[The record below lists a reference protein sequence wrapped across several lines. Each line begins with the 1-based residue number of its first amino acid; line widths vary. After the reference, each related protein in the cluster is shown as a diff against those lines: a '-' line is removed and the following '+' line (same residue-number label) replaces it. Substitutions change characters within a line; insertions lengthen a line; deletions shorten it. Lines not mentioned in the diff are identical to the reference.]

1 MRRVQFI
8 ELHEQP
14 WFPAF
19 LRDEVTDALQCGMNL
34 LKAYAPIAPML
45 RGALNSMGEHS
56 IVDLC
61 SGGGGPWLHLSR
73 MLSNGSCE
81 FQMRLTDKYPN
92 LGAFE
97 AMRAASANHVTFC
110 RDPVDPPR
118 VPREL
123 RGFRTIFSSFHH
135 FSQEQATAILQD
147 AVNARQGIG
156 IFEIT
161 RRAPSAIARMFPWA
175 MLAFVYT
182 PLIRPFRWSRLI
194 WTYVIPLIPF
204 VLLFDGVVSCLR
216 TYRPQEM
223 REIVNAL
230 THAEYEWQAGEHRGG
245 AGGMPI
251 TYLIGRPKNFRSC
264 SDYE

>member
-19 LRDEVTDALQCGMNL
+19 LRDQVTDALQCGMNL

-45 RGALNSMGEHS
+45 RDAADSMGEHS

-73 MLSNGSCE
+73 VLSNGSGE
-81 FQMRLTDKYPN
+81 FQIRLTDKYPN
-92 LGAFE
+92 LEAFE
-97 AMRAASANHVTFC
+97 TTRAASANHVTFC
-110 RDPVDPPR
+110 RDPVDALR
-118 VPREL
+118 APREL
-123 RGFRTIFSSFHH
+123 RGFRTLFSSFHH
-135 FSQEQATAILQD
+135 FSPERGAAILQD
-147 AVNARQGIG
+147 AVNAREGIG

-161 RRAPSAIARMFPWA
+161 RRAPSAIAWMFPWA
-175 MLAFVYT
+175 FLAFVYT

-223 REIVNAL
+223 REIANRL
-230 THAEYEWQAGEHRGG
+230 TPAEYEWQAGEYWDGG
-245 AGGMPI
+245 DKMPI
-251 TYLIGRPKNFRSC
+251 TYLIGRPKPS
-264 SDYE
+264 